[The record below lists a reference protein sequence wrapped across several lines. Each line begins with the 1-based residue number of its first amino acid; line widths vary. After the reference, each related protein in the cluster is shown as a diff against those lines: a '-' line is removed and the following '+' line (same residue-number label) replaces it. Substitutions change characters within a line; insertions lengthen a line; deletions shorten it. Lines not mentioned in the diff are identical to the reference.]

1 MLNKETA
8 DHIRELDQMAKR
20 ELARVDAQK
29 LGTHKINISAL
40 YEVIDSYEQ
49 ANTQL
54 LQSSEFRDAIEAYSN
69 AGDSVEASIAS
80 LQGLDYSSQDIE
92 PILTSP
98 VVTEGLARLEHDA
111 VPETDDEEVSDAVD
125 NLASKSFNEGQY
137 QREELIGMSAVVA
150 NRLTTQALEHQQSTS
165 LPREEQAAV
174 VLLIM
179 FVIIFHIF
187 GLVPAIT
194 GAAAS
199 AVGFNTLLDAV
210 EERAERLDL
219 Q

>member
-69 AGDSVEASIAS
+69 AEDSVEAAIAS
-80 LQGLDYSSQDIE
+80 LQGLDYSPQDIE

-98 VVTEGLARLEHDA
+98 VVTKGLARLEHDA

-150 NRLTTQALEHQQSTS
+150 NRLTTQALERQQSTS
-165 LPREEQAAV
+165 LSREEQAAV
-174 VLLIM
+174 VLLII
-179 FVIIFHIF
+179 FVIFHIF

-194 GAAAS
+194 VAAAS

>member
-29 LGTHKINISAL
+29 LGNHKINISAL

-69 AGDSVEASIAS
+69 AEDSVEAAIAS

-137 QREELIGMSAVVA
+137 HREELIGMSAVVA
-150 NRLTTQALEHQQSTS
+150 NRLTTQALERQQSTS
-165 LPREEQAAV
+165 LSREEQAAV

-179 FVIIFHIF
+179 LIIFHIF